1 MNRAIGNRRL
11 AIGSELSSRVR
22 ARRTLTIGLPVL
34 VLLTGYAAHDYV
46 RGVVFLVRA
55 ADIQGV
61 AATVA
66 RWDADEV
73 SEQWQPIPWRGG
85 SLPGRLFRPSSRNGR
100 PILLVPGVHAAGV
113 DEPRLMELARDLA
126 STGHPVLTAGPP
138 DLAAYS
144 VTPRSTDMIEDAALW
159 LSRQPEVAADDGR
172 IGMMGISFAG
182 GLSIVAAGRPS
193 LADRVAFVMSLG
205 GHGDLPRT
213 LRYLCTG
220 IQPDGASR
228 LPHDYGLA
236 IILLGVADRVVP
248 GEQADALRQAIRSFL
263 EASRLDMVDVTL
275 ARAEF
280 ARASSLAA
288 ALPEPAKTMMAYVNA
303 RDVARLGPIL
313 LPHTGSLGGDPSLS
327 ASRSTP
333 PRCPVYL
340 LHGSDDN
347 VVPAVE
353 SILLA
358 RELRQHGVEVHVV
371 TTPLITHAQVDRSAS
386 ARAVWDVIVFWG
398 ALLDE

>member
-1 MNRAIGNRRL
+1 M
-11 AIGSELSSRVR
+11 R
-22 ARRTLTIGLPVL
+22 ARRTLTIGLPAL
-34 VLLTGYAAHDYV
+34 VLLIGYAAHDYV
-46 RGVVFLVRA
+46 RGTVFLVRA
-55 ADIQGV
+55 AGIEGV
-61 AATVA
+61 AGTVA
-66 RWDADEV
+66 RWDADDV

-85 SLPGRLFRPSSRNGR
+85 SLPGRLFRPSSRSGR

-126 STGHPVLTAGPP
+126 ATGHPVLTAGPP

-159 LSRQPEVAADDGR
+159 LSQQPEVASDDGR

-193 LADRVAFVMSLG
+193 IADRVAFVMSLG

-228 LPHDYGLA
+228 PPHDYGLA

-248 GEQADALRQAIRSFL
+248 AEQADALRQAILSFL

-275 ARAEF
+275 AKAEF

-358 RELRQHGVEVHVV
+358 RELRQRNVEVRVV
-371 TTPLITHAQVDRSAS
+371 TTPLITHAQVDLSAS

-398 ALLDE
+398 ELLDE

>member
-1 MNRAIGNRRL
+1 V
-11 AIGSELSSRVR
+11 RV
-22 ARRTLTIGLPVL
+22 RRTLTIGLPIL

-46 RGVVFLVRA
+46 RGAVFLVRA
-55 ADIQGV
+55 AGIEGV
-61 AATVA
+61 AGTAA
-66 RWDADEV
+66 RWDAEDV

-85 SLPGRLFRPSSRNGR
+85 SLPGRLFRPSSGGGR

-113 DEPRLMELARDLA
+113 DEPRLMKLARDLA
-126 STGHPVLTAGPP
+126 ATGYPVLTAGLP

-159 LSRQPEVAADDGR
+159 LSRQPGVAVDDGR

-193 LADRVAFVMSLG
+193 LADRVAYVMSLG

-220 IQPDGASR
+220 IQPDGVTRPA
-228 LPHDYGLA
+228 HDYGLA
-236 IILLGVADRVVP
+236 IILLGVADQVVP
-248 GEQADALRQAIRSFL
+248 VAQADPLRQVILSFL
-263 EASRLDMVDVTL
+263 EASRLDMVDVTR
-275 ARAEF
+275 AKAEF

-288 ALPEPAKTMMAYVNA
+288 ALPEPAKTMMSYVNT

-313 LPHTGSLGGDPSLS
+313 LPHTAALGGDPSLS
-327 ASRSTP
+327 VSRSP
-333 PRCPVYL
+333 APRCPVYL

-347 VVPAVE
+347 VVPTVE
-353 SILLA
+353 SILMA
-358 RELRQHGVEVHVV
+358 RDLRQRGVEVHVV
-371 TTPLITHAQVDRSAS
+371 TTPLITHARVDRSAS
-386 ARAVWDVIVFWG
+386 ARAMWDVIMFWG
-398 ALLDE
+398 DLLDE